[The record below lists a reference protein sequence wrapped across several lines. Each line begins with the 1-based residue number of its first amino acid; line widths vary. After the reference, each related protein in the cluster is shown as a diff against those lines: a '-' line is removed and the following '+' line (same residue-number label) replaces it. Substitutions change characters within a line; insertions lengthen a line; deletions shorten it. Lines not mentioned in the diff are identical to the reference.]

1 MRKNRSKDLIFNSL
15 ISKVFDWLTKRSF
28 DTPISNFFKG
38 LIIFAFFIAFVH
50 IALFVV
56 SIPALII
63 YLTLFKGTEI
73 IFELFPKSI
82 IDNDFL
88 SFEAG
93 LISFLLTAYAIFIII
108 TLCIVIWDMI
118 KKKQFNF
125 NFFELS
131 KDLFK
136 SIYYLGYSFI
146 FLNIAFLSI
155 VTIILLFFGF
165 IF

>member
-1 MRKNRSKDLIFNSL
+1 MKKNRSKDLIFNSL

-63 YLTLFKGTEI
+63 YLTLFKGTEV
-73 IFELFPKSI
+73 IFDLFPKSI

>member
-1 MRKNRSKDLIFNSL
+1 MKKNRSKDLIFNSL

-93 LISFLLTAYAIFIII
+93 LISFLLTAYAIFIM
-108 TLCIVIWDMI
+108 TTSV
-118 KKKQFNF
+118 
-125 NFFELS
+125 
-131 KDLFK
+131 
-136 SIYYLGYSFI
+136 YRYLGYDKKK
-146 FLNIAFLSI
+146 
-155 VTIILLFFGF
+155 TI
-165 IF
+165 

>member
-1 MRKNRSKDLIFNSL
+1 MKKNRSKDLIFNSL

>member
-1 MRKNRSKDLIFNSL
+1 MKKNRSKDLIFNSL

-118 KKKQFNF
+118 KKK
-125 NFFELS
+125 
-131 KDLFK
+131 
-136 SIYYLGYSFI
+136 
-146 FLNIAFLSI
+146 
-155 VTIILLFFGF
+155 TI
-165 IF
+165 

>member
-1 MRKNRSKDLIFNSL
+1 MKKNRSKDLIFNSL

-63 YLTLFKGTEI
+63 YLTLFKGTEV